1 MRRGG
6 KRDGERLRHTLDREE
21 VLKNGLAGPTRMRR
35 TILEGTM
42 PIYNETVKVSYESDI
57 TTEQANYQ
65 SARSTV

>member
-1 MRRGG
+1 
-6 KRDGERLRHTLDREE
+6 
-21 VLKNGLAGPTRMRR
+21 MRR